1 MSKAE
6 NHRSIAQIA
15 RTLRSVIESETLE
28 HYFWVGGRIDRLYK
42 SDLGHVYFELV
53 DGDNRIKCVLWEERV
68 GRIRFD
74 LKNHLDVEIY
84 GDVNFFER
92 RAEAQI
98 NVLKIR
104 LTDDTVHA
112 ANAIEELRAEGL
124 FPPVR
129 KDPPAKIR
137 RIGILTGRSSRAIG
151 DFETTYQEAGTRAV
165 LAPISWQYAMLEGER
180 AAQSI
185 VDALTV
191 LDGRNEVDIIVI
203 IRGGGRNEN
212 LAAFDELE
220 VLRAI
225 VGCSKYVVTGIG
237 HHRDHVLAD
246 DVADYVVATP
256 TAAAIY
262 MANLCLNSESPGKSA
277 WTREANR
284 VSVPAEIEGSEIR
297 TAHET
302 PAPQR
307 QRRYDLILFV
317 LFAAA
322 ICAVALL
329 VYTMLNNF

>member
-1 MSKAE
+1 MSRSE

-15 RTLRSVIESETLE
+15 RTLRSIIESETLE

-42 SDLGHVYFELV
+42 SNLGHVYFELV
-53 DGDNRIKCVLWEERV
+53 DGENRIKCVLWEERV
-68 GRIRFD
+68 GRLLFD

-104 LTDDTVHA
+104 LADDTVHA
-112 ANAIEELRAEGL
+112 VNAIEELRAEGL

-129 KDPPAKIR
+129 KDPPAEIR

-165 LAPISWQYAMLEGER
+165 LAPMSWKYAMLEGER

-185 VDALTV
+185 VDALAA
-191 LDGRNEVDIIVI
+191 LDAHNEVDIIVI

-225 VGCSKYVVTGIG
+225 IGCSKFVVSGIG

-262 MANLCLNSESPGKSA
+262 VANLCLKSELPSKSA
-277 WTREANR
+277 WSPKATSA
-284 VSVPAEIEGSEIR
+284 SVPLSTGGSEIR
-297 TAHET
+297 TPHES

-307 QRRYDLILFV
+307 QGRYDLILFV
-317 LFAAA
+317 LFVVAV
-322 ICAVALL
+322 CAVALL
-329 VYTMLNNF
+329 VYTMLNYF

>member
-1 MSKAE
+1 MSHTE

-53 DGDNRIKCVLWEERV
+53 DGQNQIKCVLWDERV
-68 GRIRFD
+68 GRIPFD
-74 LKNHLDVEIY
+74 LKNHLDVEVY

-104 LTDDTVHA
+104 QADDTVHA
-112 ANAIEELRAEGL
+112 ANAIEALRAEGR
-124 FPPVR
+124 FPAIKR
-129 KDPPAKIR
+129 DPPTKIR
-137 RIGILTGRSSRAIG
+137 RVGILTGRSSRAIG
-151 DFETTYQEAGTRAV
+151 DFETTYQEAGARAV
-165 LAPISWQYAMLEGER
+165 LAPIIWQYAMLEGDR

-185 VDALTV
+185 VDGINALNAN
-191 LDGRNEVDIIVI
+191 REVDIIAI

-225 VGCSKYVVTGIG
+225 IGCRKYVVTGIG

-262 MANLCLNSESPGKSA
+262 VAKLCMNADLSYETATSASAKRANSA
-277 WTREANR
+277 ATRSVSAAEAAHQP
-284 VSVPAEIEGSEIR
+284 PASR
-297 TAHET
+297 F
-302 PAPQR
+302 
-307 QRRYDLILFV
+307 RRLSSLILFM

-322 ICAVALL
+322 AGSLALL
-329 VYTMLNNF
+329 VYFLLQQP